1 MFNID
6 KYKNKKFNNDKTLNE
21 KIIALYLLFDKKS
34 DELNLNHKEIIKTID
49 FWIKIFI
56 KNEEYELAEA
66 FKQKKLDE
74 YRKHRLKRMFSIKL
88 FYRYWRRKISNKFN
102 L

>member
-21 KIIALYLLFDKKS
+21 KIITLYLLFDKKS

-49 FWIKIFI
+49 FWIKISI

-74 YRKHRLKRMFSIKL
+74 YRKHRVKRMFSIKL
-88 FYRYWRRKISNKFN
+88 FYRYWRRKISKNFN